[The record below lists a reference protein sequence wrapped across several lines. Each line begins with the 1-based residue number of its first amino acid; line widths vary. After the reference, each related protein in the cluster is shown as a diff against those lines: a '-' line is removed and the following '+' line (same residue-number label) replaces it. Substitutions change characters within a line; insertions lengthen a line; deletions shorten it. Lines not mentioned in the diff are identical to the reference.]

1 MRKLTFIGFLCV
13 LLLVSCSQEKY
24 PETSSETNKAG
35 VVFKLQKEDYEGNS
49 SRSSE
54 NETSLYDQL
63 YLNSATLL

>member
-35 VVFKLQKEDYEGNS
+35 VVFKLQKEDYEGNAPVVQKMKLHFM
-49 SRSSE
+49 
-54 NETSLYDQL
+54 TSYIISL
-63 YLNSATLL
+63 

>member
-35 VVFKLQKEDYEGNS
+35 VVSNCKKRITKVIAPVVQKMKLHFM
-49 SRSSE
+49 
-54 NETSLYDQL
+54 TSYIISL
-63 YLNSATLL
+63 

>member
-35 VVFKLQKEDYEGNS
+35 VVFKLQKEDYEGNG
-49 SRSSE
+49 SRSS
-54 NETSLYDQL
+54 
-63 YLNSATLL
+63 